1 MIDIDFIYL
10 VSTHIH
16 LVVDTTYDKGV
27 LTSNDQ
33 LTQIS
38 DCFLCL
44 DSKKIWDIMIFI
56 IIWIDNEVWICPII
70 HT

>member
-33 LTQIS
+33 LTRIN
-38 DCFLCL
+38 DFLWCL

-56 IIWIDNEVWICPII
+56 IIWVDNEVWICLII

>member
-16 LVVDTTYDKGV
+16 LVVDTTYYKVV

-56 IIWIDNEVWICPII
+56 IIWIDNEVWICLII